1 MESKKFVYY
10 FGGGKADGHRDM
22 KELLGGKGANLAEMV
37 NLGIPVPPGFTITT
51 EVCSIYQ
58 ATKGL
63 PQEVV
68 EQVKAS
74 VRRVETEMGM
84 KFGDV
89 ENPLLFSVRSGAA
102 ASMPGM
108 MDTVLNLGI
117 NKATAEAWIRRAPHL
132 ERFVYD
138 SYRRFITM
146 YADIVMQV
154 GREDFEE
161 AIGHMK
167 EKRGTKFD
175 TDLTAKDLKELTEE
189 YLVLYQRKTG
199 CPFPEDPM
207 TQLFAAINAVF
218 RSWGNPRA
226 VVYRRLNNITGLLGT
241 AVNVQAMVFGNINE
255 RSATGVAFSRSPST
269 GENFF
274 FGEYL
279 VNAQGEDVVAG
290 IRTPQQI
297 GHDLSLRWAKNHG
310 VTEEERRHRY
320 PSMEETMPENYR
332 LLCSIR
338 GKLEQ
343 HYRDMQDI
351 EFTVQDGRLWML
363 QCRNGK
369 RTIHAAVRIAIEMVN
384 EGLIT
389 KEEAV
394 LRIDPSQVDHL
405 MHPNIDAGAAK
416 SSKPIGKGL
425 AASPGAAVGQIV
437 FDAESAKEWSARG
450 KKVIMVRL
458 ETSPEDLAGMDAACG
473 ILTARGGMTS
483 HAAVVARGM
492 GKCCVSGCGD
502 LIIKGK
508 QFTLKDRVYREGDYI
523 TLDGS
528 KGLIYAGKLKLQ
540 APGLKGNF
548 ETILS
553 WCREMKRLAVRA
565 NADTPNDAAKARS
578 FGAEGV
584 GLCRTEHMFFEGTR
598 IDAIREM
605 ILADTLEGRKTA
617 LQKLLPVQRGDFVGI
632 FRSMKGLPVTIRL
645 LDPPLHEFVPH
656 EGAPQAELAQKMG
669 VPVEKI
675 RNRVKSLH
683 EMNPMLGHRGC
694 RLGITYPEIYNMQV
708 QAIMEA
714 AIQVSKEGC
723 QVTPEIMIPLV
734 GKKEELTF
742 TKHQAVKT
750 AEETI
755 AAAGHR
761 VHYIVGTMIEVPRAS
776 LTADKIAEEADFFSF
791 GTNDLTQMGCGF
803 SRDDAGTFLRQYSEL
818 GIYSQDPFQSLDQE
832 GVGQLMRIAVRKG
845 RRVKPM
851 LKIGICGEHGGDP
864 ATIGFCHKIGMNYVS
879 CSPFRVPVATVAAA
893 HAALKEK
900 KDMEQR
906 YKKIAAKL

>member
-1 MESKKFVYY
+1 MGTKKYVYY
-10 FGGGKADGHRDM
+10 FGGQKADGNREM
-22 KELLGGKGANLAEMV
+22 KEILGGKGANLAEMV

-51 EVCSIYQ
+51 EVCGIYQ
-58 ATKGL
+58 ATKDLL
-63 PQEVV
+63 PDVV
-68 EQVKAS
+68 TQVKEN
-74 VRRVETEMGM
+74 VRRVEQEMGL

-89 ENPLLFSVRSGAA
+89 NNPLLFSVRSGAA

-108 MDTVLNLGI
+108 MDTVLNLGL
-117 NKATAEAWIRRAPHL
+117 NKQIVETWIKRAPHL

-154 GREDFEE
+154 GREDFEKL
-161 AIGHMK
+161 IDHMK
-167 EKRGTKFD
+167 HKRGTKFD
-175 TDLTAKDLKELTEE
+175 NDLTASDMKQLTEE
-189 YLVLYQRKTG
+189 FLVLFQRKTG
-199 CPFPEDPM
+199 VQFPQDPM
-207 TQLFAAINAVF
+207 VQLFAAINAVF

-226 VVYRRLNNITGLLGT
+226 VIYRRLNNITGLLGT

-297 GHDLSLRWAKNHG
+297 GRELSLCWAKNHG
-310 VTEEERRHRY
+310 ISEKERLARY
-320 PSMEETMPENYR
+320 PSMEETMPENYK
-332 LLCSIR
+332 LLCDIR
-338 GKLEQ
+338 TKLEK

-369 RTIHAAVRIAIEMVN
+369 RTIHAAVRIAIDMVN

-394 LRIDPSQVDHL
+394 LRIDPLQVDHL
-405 MHPNIDAGAAK
+405 LHPNIESNAAK
-416 SSKPIGKGL
+416 STKPIGKGL

-437 FDAESAKEWSARG
+437 FDAESAKVWSAKG

-458 ETSPEDLAGMDAACG
+458 ETSPEDLAGMDVACG

-502 LIIKGK
+502 MIIKDK
-508 QFTLKDRVYREGDYI
+508 QFTLNGHVLCEGDYI

-528 KGLIYAGKLKLQ
+528 AGLIYKGKLKLQ
-540 APGLKGNF
+540 EPSLKNNF
-548 ETILS
+548 EQILT
-553 WCREMKRLAVRA
+553 WCREIKRLGVRA
-565 NADTPNDAAKARS
+565 NADTPHDAAKARS
-578 FGAEGV
+578 FGAQGV

-605 ILADTLEGRKTA
+605 ILAETLEGRKTA
-617 LQKLLPVQRGDFVGI
+617 LQKLLPLQRGDFLSI
-632 FRSMKGLPVTIRL
+632 FKAMKGLPVTIRL

-656 EGAPQAELAQKMG
+656 DDAAQRELADKLG
-669 VPVEKI
+669 VPLEKI
-675 RNRVKSLH
+675 RLRVKSLH
-683 EMNPMLGHRGC
+683 EINPMLGHRGC
-694 RLGITYPEIYNMQV
+694 RLGITYPEVYNMQV
-708 QAIMEA
+708 QAIIEA
-714 AIQVSKEGC
+714 AIEIKKQGID
-723 QVTPEIMIPLV
+723 VTPEIMIPLV

-742 TKHQAVKT
+742 TKQQVVKT
-750 AEETI
+750 AEAI
-755 AAAGHR
+755 INASGQR
-761 VHYIVGTMIEVPRAS
+761 VHYIIGTMIEVPRAAI
-776 LTADKIAEEADFFSF
+776 TADQIAEEADFFSF

-803 SRDDAGTFLRQYSEL
+803 SRDDSGSFLRNYCDL
-818 GIYSQDPFQSLDQE
+818 GIYNRDPFQSLDQE
-832 GVGQLMRIAVRKG
+832 GVGELMRIAVKKG
-845 RRVKPM
+845 RHTKPM
-851 LKIGICGEHGGDP
+851 LKMGICGEHGGDP
-864 ATIGFCHKIGMNYVS
+864 MTVQFCHDLGLNYVS
-879 CSPFRVPVATVAAA
+879 CSPFRVPVAIVAAA

-900 KDMEQR
+900 KRLELQF
-906 YKKIAAKL
+906 KKLASNL

>member
-51 EVCSIYQ
+51 EVCGIYQ

-68 EQVKAS
+68 EQVKAN
-74 VRRVETEMGM
+74 VRRVEAEMGM

-154 GREDFEE
+154 GREEFEE

-241 AVNVQAMVFGNINE
+241 AVNVQAMVFGNINN

-332 LLCSIR
+332 LLCDIR
-338 GKLEQ
+338 AKLEN

-369 RTIHAAVRIAIEMVN
+369 RTIHAAVRIAIEMVR

-405 MHPNIDAGAAK
+405 MHPNIDAAAAK
-416 SSKPIGKGL
+416 SNKPIGKGL
-425 AASPGAAVGQIV
+425 AASPGAAVGQVV

-458 ETSPEDLAGMDAACG
+458 ETSPEDLAGMDAARG

-502 LIIKGK
+502 LVIKGK
-508 QFTLKDRVYREGDYI
+508 QFTLKGRVYREGDYI

-540 APGLKGNF
+540 APSLKGNF
-548 ETILS
+548 ETILK
-553 WCREMKRLAVRA
+553 WCREMKRLSVRA
-565 NADTPNDAAKARS
+565 NADTPGDAAKARS

-584 GLCRTEHMFFEGTR
+584 GLCRTEHMFFGGTR

-605 ILADTLEGRKTA
+605 ILAETLEGRKAA
-617 LQKLLPVQRGDFVGI
+617 LEKLLPLQRDDFVGI

-656 EGAPQAELAQKMG
+656 EAATQAELARKMG

-694 RLGITYPEIYNMQV
+694 RLGITYPEVYNMQV
-708 QAIMEA
+708 RAIMEA
-714 AIQVSKEGC
+714 AIEVSKEGC
-723 QVTPEIMIPLV
+723 KVVPEIMIPLV

-742 TKHQAVKT
+742 TKSQAVRT
-750 AEETI
+750 AEAAI
-755 AAAGHR
+755 AAAGQR
-761 VHYIVGTMIEVPRAS
+761 VHYIVGTMLEVPRAS
-776 LTADKIAEEADFFSF
+776 LTADQIAQEADFFSF

-803 SRDDAGTFLRQYSEL
+803 SRDDAGSFLRQYCEL

-832 GVGQLMRIAVRKG
+832 GVGELMRMAVTKG

-851 LKIGICGEHGGDP
+851 LKLGICGEHGGDP
-864 ATIGFCHKIGMNYVS
+864 ATIEFCHRIGLNYVS

-900 KDMEQR
+900 KRMEQE

>member
-10 FGGGKADGHRDM
+10 FGGQKADGNRDM

-51 EVCSIYQ
+51 EVCGIYQ
-58 ATKGL
+58 RTKGL

-68 EQVKAS
+68 EQVKAN
-74 VRRVETEMGM
+74 VRRVEADMGTN
-84 KFGDV
+84 FGDV

-108 MDTVLNLGI
+108 MDTVLNLGM

-189 YLVLYQRKTG
+189 YLVLFQRKTG
-199 CPFPEDPM
+199 FPFPEDPM

-241 AVNVQAMVFGNINE
+241 AVNVQAMVFGNIND

-297 GHDLSLRWAKNHG
+297 GQSLSLRWAKSHG
-310 VTEEERRHRY
+310 VSEEERRHRY

-332 LLCSIR
+332 LLCEIR
-338 GKLEQ
+338 AKLEN

-369 RTIHAAVRIAIEMVN
+369 RTIHAAVRVAIDMVR

-394 LRIDPSQVDHL
+394 LRIDPLQVDHL
-405 MHPNIDAGAAK
+405 MHPNIEPGAAK
-416 SSKPIGKGL
+416 SNKPIGKGL

-437 FDAESAKEWSARG
+437 FDADSAKEWSARG

-458 ETSPEDLAGMDAACG
+458 ETSPEDLAGMDAARG

-502 LIIKGK
+502 LVIKGK
-508 QFTLKDRVYREGDYI
+508 QFTLSGRVFREGDYI

-528 KGLIYAGKLKLQ
+528 KGLIYAGQLKLQ
-540 APGLKGNF
+540 SPDLKGDF
-548 ETILS
+548 ETILE
-553 WCREMKRLAVRA
+553 WCREVKRLGVRA

-584 GLCRTEHMFFEGTR
+584 GLCRTEHMFFEGSR

-605 ILADTLEGRKTA
+605 ILADTLEGRKA
-617 LQKLLPVQRGDFVGI
+617 AIQKLLPVQRGDFLGI
-632 FRSMKGLPVTIRL
+632 FRTMKGLPVTIRL

-656 EGAPQAELAQKMG
+656 EDAAQAELAKKMN
-669 VPVEKI
+669 VSAEKI

-694 RLGITYPEIYNMQV
+694 RLGITYPEVYNMQV

-714 AIQVSKEGC
+714 AVAVSKEGC
-723 QVTPEIMIPLV
+723 KVVPEIMIPLV

-742 TKHQAVKT
+742 TKQQAVKT
-750 AEETI
+750 AEETL
-755 AAAGHR
+755 AAAGQR
-761 VHYIVGTMIEVPRAS
+761 VDYIVGTMIEVPRAAI
-776 LTADKIAEEADFFSF
+776 TADQIAEEADFFSF

-803 SRDDAGTFLRQYSEL
+803 SRDDAGSFLRHYCSL
-818 GIYSQDPFQSLDQE
+818 GIYSKDPFESIDQE
-832 GVGQLMRIAVRKG
+832 GVGELVRIAVQKG

-851 LKIGICGEHGGDP
+851 LKMGICGEHGGDP
-864 ATIGFCHKIGMNYVS
+864 TTIGFCHKVGLNYVS

-900 KDMEQR
+900 RQMEQK
-906 YKKIAAKL
+906 YKAIAAKL